1 MRIARFFKNIVLFV
15 FICLICIV
23 LYAYN
28 KEANM
33 YELLQHLIAL
43 KYSCKINHWSTD
55 DYSRHLLFDR
65 LHEDI
70 DDWVDE
76 IAERYFMA
84 TEDKNVFKAN
94 LLNPKFVE
102 LDIVKKCIQ
111 LIEVIER
118 IVANQEVNQGM
129 VSLLTDIESGLLNKL
144 ALAKL

>member
-1 MRIARFFKNIVLFV
+1 
-15 FICLICIV
+15 
-23 LYAYN
+23 
-28 KEANM
+28 M

-65 LHEDI
+65 LSEDI
-70 DDWVDE
+70 DDWIDK

-94 LLNPKFVE
+94 ILNPKFIDQ
-102 LDIVKKCIQ
+102 DIVRKCMQ
-111 LIEVIER
+111 LIEIIER
-118 IVANQEVNQGM
+118 MIANQEVNQGM
-129 VSLLTDIESGLLNKL
+129 QSLLTDVESGLLNKL

>member
-1 MRIARFFKNIVLFV
+1 
-15 FICLICIV
+15 
-23 LYAYN
+23 
-28 KEANM
+28 M

-70 DDWVDE
+70 DDWIDK

-84 TEDKNVFKAN
+84 TGDKSIFKAN
-94 LLNPKFVE
+94 ILNPKFVE
-102 LDIVKKCIQ
+102 LDIVKKCMQIIEI
-111 LIEVIER
+111 IEVR
-118 IVANQEVNQGM
+118 VADEEVNQGM
-129 VSLLTDIESGLLNKL
+129 VSLLTDIESGLLNKV

>member
-1 MRIARFFKNIVLFV
+1 
-15 FICLICIV
+15 
-23 LYAYN
+23 
-28 KEANM
+28 M

-65 LHEDI
+65 LGEDL
-70 DDWVDE
+70 DDWVDK

-84 TEDKNVFKAN
+84 TGDKNIFKADI
-94 LLNPKFVE
+94 LNRNFVE
-102 LDIVKKCIQ
+102 LDLVKKCIEIIDF
-111 LIEVIER
+111 IEVMIE
-118 IVANQEVNQGM
+118 NQEINQGM

>member
-1 MRIARFFKNIVLFV
+1 
-15 FICLICIV
+15 
-23 LYAYN
+23 
-28 KEANM
+28 M

-55 DYSRHLLFDR
+55 DYARHLLFDR
-65 LHEDI
+65 LGEDI
-70 DDWVDE
+70 DDWIDK

-84 TEDKNVFKAN
+84 TEDKNIFKAN
-94 LLNPKFVE
+94 ILNPKFVE
-102 LDIVKKCIQ
+102 LDIVKKCLQ

-118 IVANQEVNQGM
+118 TVADEEVNQGM

>member
-1 MRIARFFKNIVLFV
+1 
-15 FICLICIV
+15 
-23 LYAYN
+23 
-28 KEANM
+28 M

-65 LHEDI
+65 LSEDI
-70 DDWVDE
+70 DDWIDK

-94 LLNPKFVE
+94 ILNPKFINQ
-102 LDIVKKCIQ
+102 DIVRKCMQ
-111 LIEVIER
+111 LIEIIER
-118 IVANQEVNQGM
+118 MIANQEVNQGM
-129 VSLLTDIESGLLNKL
+129 QSLLTDVESGLLNKL